1 MKLLQKKR
9 ASILAVLFGCL
20 FVSSQSEA
28 DWVNAEGRYHFESN
42 ITKEECNYQA
52 LLAAKK
58 DALSKINLE
67 KLSAVEMEV
76 CTEAGEQTN
85 CVLHSQTFNYLDGG
99 YISET
104 RNVVQTREGVNTG
117 NEECVAKI
125 EANVH
130 QYAERP
136 DPDFFLEANISG
148 KVKKFHGE
156 SFTIT
161 GKTSQKAH
169 IYVFFWSPN
178 DERDEY
184 TTLIPN
190 GFEPSLLSN
199 KTFQAPS
206 AARNGVDYTLS
217 AEFPEDL
224 KRDEI
229 IEYFFVLATKTPF
242 KTMNSESVE
251 GFWKRLDEFGRS
263 NWRLKHLGYSI
274 LRGDR

>member
-1 MKLLQKKR
+1 MKLLQKQR

-85 CVLHSQTFNYLDGG
+85 CALHSQTFNYLDGG

-130 QYAERP
+130 QYAEKP
-136 DPDFFLEANISG
+136 DPDFFLEAKISG

-242 KTMNSESVE
+242 NTMDSESVE

>member
-1 MKLLQKKR
+1 MELLQKQT
-9 ASILAVLFGCL
+9 ASILALLVGCL
-20 FVSSQSEA
+20 LVSNQSDA
-28 DWVNAEGRYHFESN
+28 DWVNAEGRYHFERN
-42 ITKEECNYQA
+42 ITKEECEYQA

-85 CVLHSQTFNYLDGG
+85 CALHSQTFNYLDGG

-104 RNVVQTREGVNTG
+104 RNVIQTREGVNTA

-125 EANVH
+125 EADVH
-130 QYAERP
+130 QYAEKP
-136 DPDFFLEANISG
+136 DPAFFLEAKISG

-190 GFEPSLLSN
+190 RFDPNILSN

-206 AARNGVDYTLS
+206 AARNEVDYTLS

-242 KTMNSESVE
+242 KTMDSESVE

>member
-1 MKLLQKKR
+1 MELLQKQR
-9 ASILAVLFGCL
+9 ASILAVLVGCL
-20 FVSSQSEA
+20 LVSNQSEA

-42 ITKEECNYQA
+42 ITKEECEYQA

-85 CVLHSQTFNYLDGG
+85 CALHSQTFNYLDGG
-99 YISET
+99 YISKT
-104 RNVVQTREGVNTG
+104 RNVFQEREGVNTG

-125 EANVH
+125 EASVH
-130 QYAERP
+130 QYAEKP
-136 DPDFFLEANISG
+136 DPNFFLEAKISG
-148 KVKKFHGE
+148 NVKKFHGE

-178 DERDEY
+178 NERDEY

-190 GFEPSLLSN
+190 EFDPNIISN
-199 KTFQAPS
+199 KAFQAPS
-206 AARNGVDYTLS
+206 AARNDIDYTLS

-229 IEYFFVLATKTPF
+229 IEYFFVLATKKPF
-242 KTMNSESVE
+242 KTMDSESVE
-251 GFWKRLDEFGRS
+251 SFWTRLDEFGRS

>member
-1 MKLLQKKR
+1 MKILQKQR
-9 ASILAVLFGCL
+9 LAILAGLVGLL
-20 FVSSQSEA
+20 VMTNQSKA
-28 DWVNAEGRYHFESN
+28 GWVNAEGRYHFESN

-76 CTEAGEQTN
+76 CTEAGEETN
-85 CVLHSQTFNYLDGG
+85 CELHSQTFNYLDGG

-104 RNVVQTREGVNTG
+104 QNVTQTREGVNTG

-130 QYAERP
+130 QYTEKP
-136 DPDFFLEANISG
+136 DPDFFLEAKISG

-156 SFTIT
+156 SFTII

-190 GFEPSLLSN
+190 GFDPKIISN
-199 KTFQAPS
+199 RTFQAPS
-206 AARNGVDYTLS
+206 TARNGVDYALS
-217 AEFPEDL
+217 AEFPEDI

-229 IEYFFVLATKTPF
+229 IEYFFVLATKRPF
-242 KTMNSESVE
+242 KTMDSESVE
-251 GFWKRLDEFGRS
+251 SFWKRLDEFGRS

-274 LRGDR
+274 LRGDG

>member
-1 MKLLQKKR
+1 MKLLQKQR
-9 ASILAVLFGCL
+9 ASILAVLVGCL
-20 FVSSQSEA
+20 SMSIQSEA

-85 CVLHSQTFNYLDGG
+85 CALHSQTFNYLDGG